1 MDTAYQKTEIV
12 PVLHWTAEANT
23 KPYKILQVMRAGSKI
38 MLYSENI
45 QRLIFLGDVEQ
56 KKPSGISSVNP
67 SSLIEG
73 SELLKWLLICK
84 KVLNLRS
91 LPRVQYQKGKKK
103 KRRGGKRKTNKVL
116 LCTQPNFMHLCWC
129 WHFLWKMCILSGD
142 TTYRKDNF
150 SILLYTYQKA
160 CLKFILLKCQ
170 SSRRFF
176 HLNWFL
182 LERVSCN
189 WIEKDSSSQT

>member
-1 MDTAYQKTEIV
+1 
-12 PVLHWTAEANT
+12 
-23 KPYKILQVMRAGSKI
+23 MRAGSKI

-116 LCTQPNFMHLCWC
+116 LCTQPNFICADADTSSGRC
-129 WHFLWKMCILSGD
+129 AYFLGIPL
-142 TTYRKDNF
+142 
-150 SILLYTYQKA
+150 
-160 CLKFILLKCQ
+160 
-170 SSRRFF
+170 
-176 HLNWFL
+176 
-182 LERVSCN
+182 
-189 WIEKDSSSQT
+189 IEKITSAFFYIRIRKLA

>member
-1 MDTAYQKTEIV
+1 
-12 PVLHWTAEANT
+12 
-23 KPYKILQVMRAGSKI
+23 MRAGSKI

-103 KRRGGKRKTNKVL
+103 KKKGGKKEDKQGFVMHSAKFHAFVL
-116 LCTQPNFMHLCWC
+116 MLTLPLEDVHTFWGYHL
-129 WHFLWKMCILSGD
+129 
-142 TTYRKDNF
+142 
-150 SILLYTYQKA
+150 
-160 CLKFILLKCQ
+160 
-170 SSRRFF
+170 
-176 HLNWFL
+176 
-182 LERVSCN
+182 
-189 WIEKDSSSQT
+189 

>member
-1 MDTAYQKTEIV
+1 
-12 PVLHWTAEANT
+12 
-23 KPYKILQVMRAGSKI
+23 MRAGSKI

-103 KRRGGKRKTNKVL
+103 KKEGGEKGRQTRFCYAL
-116 LCTQPNFMHLCWC
+116 SQISCICADADTSSGRCAY
-129 WHFLWKMCILSGD
+129 FLGIPL
-142 TTYRKDNF
+142 
-150 SILLYTYQKA
+150 
-160 CLKFILLKCQ
+160 
-170 SSRRFF
+170 
-176 HLNWFL
+176 
-182 LERVSCN
+182 
-189 WIEKDSSSQT
+189 IEKITSAFFYIRIRKLA

>member
-1 MDTAYQKTEIV
+1 MDSAYQKIEIV

-73 SELLKWLLICK
+73 SDI
-84 KVLNLRS
+84 
-91 LPRVQYQKGKKK
+91 
-103 KRRGGKRKTNKVL
+103 T
-116 LCTQPNFMHLCWC
+116 
-129 WHFLWKMCILSGD
+129 
-142 TTYRKDNF
+142 
-150 SILLYTYQKA
+150 
-160 CLKFILLKCQ
+160 
-170 SSRRFF
+170 
-176 HLNWFL
+176 
-182 LERVSCN
+182 
-189 WIEKDSSSQT
+189 